1 MCVTKVNIGKDG
13 CVCVMVAGFFL
24 PFSFF
29 VEVLYLSSKEGYA
42 VSSTEKTFL
51 LQWHIFEVK
60 AWIIW
65 SLILNPRDWSEGLK

>member
-13 CVCVMVAGFFL
+13 CVCVMVAGSFF
-24 PFSFF
+24 PSPFF

-60 AWIIW
+60 GGIMW
-65 SLILNPRDWSEGLK
+65 S